1 MTLLYKLLKLAQFLD
16 GSNLDVEAEQ
26 VGAMI
31 SDLGPPKPEVQ
42 TEDAVISEGEL
53 LGDSRVIKRGDKGL
67 LVEKVQKMLEG
78 HGYVLPIF
86 GADGDFGGET
96 ESAVF
101 EFQRNNKDLG
111 LQETGEVDETTLAA
125 LKNPAAKKR
134 PERAAQE
141 GQPEKVTAGRDA
153 LAGMSKQTRARLY
166 RLTQAEVGSQGAEA
180 QQAFMETVS
189 NRSAIQGRSIN
200 YTVSD
205 GRYYEPIMK
214 IPGKSVDNLRSVSE
228 STTRKY
234 DAILSKVIAGSN
246 ITNGGTHNASAGVA
260 RKVNQGGYDSI
271 TSTVI
276 VIGGETFYSKTYEQ
290 KKLRSL
296 GIRN

>member
-1 MTLLYKLLKLAQFLD
+1 MNLIYKLLKLAQFLD
-16 GSNLDVEAEQ
+16 DSNLGIEAEQ
-26 VGAMI
+26 VGSII
-31 SDLGPPKPEVQ
+31 SDLEPPKPEVQ
-42 TEDAVISEGEL
+42 TGDVTISENAP
-53 LGDSRVIKRGDKGL
+53 LGDNRIIKRGDKGP
-67 LVEKVQKMLEG
+67 LVEMVQKMLEQ
-78 HGYVLPIF
+78 HGYFLDRF
-86 GADGDFGGET
+86 GVDGDFGGET

-111 LQETGEVDETTLAA
+111 PQETGEVDEVTLAA

-134 PERAAQE
+134 FERAAQE

-153 LAGMSKQTRARLY
+153 LSGMSEKTRERLY
-166 RLTQAEVGSQGAEA
+166 KLTQAEVGGQGAEA

-189 NRSAIQGRSIN
+189 NRSVIQGRSIN

-214 IPGKSVDNLRSVSE
+214 IRGKSVDNLRSVSE

-260 RKVNQGGYDSI
+260 RKVNKGGYNST

-290 KKLRSL
+290 KKLRNL